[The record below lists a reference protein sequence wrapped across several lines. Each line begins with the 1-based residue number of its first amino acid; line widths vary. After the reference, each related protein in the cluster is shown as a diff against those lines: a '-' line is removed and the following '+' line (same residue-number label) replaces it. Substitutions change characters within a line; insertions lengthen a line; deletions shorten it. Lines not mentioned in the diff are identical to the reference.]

1 MFVLI
6 LQASLITLISSAI
19 LSALIVILAD
29 KRQWFLNQHDLIG
42 VQKFHHHPVP
52 HVGGLA
58 VFLSFSLGCYYLPPD
73 IQSILQPILLISLP
87 VFVIGLIED
96 FSAKISPLWRLIFI
110 FISIGMGF
118 FYLDIGVSSL
128 GFAWMDGWLSYSI
141 IGFAF
146 TLLVVGGAVNSVN
159 VIDGY
164 NGLMSGYAMLVSTAM
179 AIVAYQLGDLLIVQL
194 DLLLIASILGFFL
207 LNFPMGKLF
216 MGDGGAY
223 FIGLMLSMIGL
234 VFVSR
239 HDELSNWFV
248 LLLLMYPMFELLF
261 SIYRRKIIHNT
272 PASEPDPYHLHT
284 LIHKILVKRNPKGNK
299 IMNNSLTAPFLWVLS
314 LVSVIPA
321 IFWFDNKLVLIG
333 WACLFMLVYI
343 FIYRRISNSLC
354 FPKEK
359 SLRT

>member
-1 MFVLI
+1 M
-6 LQASLITLISSAI
+6 QASLITLIFSAI
-19 LSALIVILAD
+19 LSVLIVILAD
-29 KRQWFLNQHDLIG
+29 KKQWFLNQHDLIG
-42 VQKFHHHPVP
+42 VQKFHHHPAP

-58 VFLSFSLGCYYLPPD
+58 VFFSFSFGCYFLPPD

-87 VFVIGLIED
+87 IFVIGLIED
-96 FSAKISPLWRLIFI
+96 LSAKISPLWRLMFI
-110 FISIGMGF
+110 LLSIGSAF
-118 FYLDIGVSSL
+118 LYLDIGISSL
-128 GFAWMDGWLSYSI
+128 GFLWTDNLLSYPV
-141 IGFAF
+141 IGLMF

-164 NGLMSGYAMLVSTAM
+164 NGLMSGYAMLASTAM
-179 AIVAYQLGDLLIVQL
+179 AIVAYQLGDVLIVQL

-284 LIHKILVKRNPKGNK
+284 LIHKILVKRHPQGDK

-314 LVSVIPA
+314 LVGIIPA
-321 IFWFDNKLVLIG
+321 VFWFDNKWALIS
-333 WACLFMLVYI
+333 WACLFMLIYI
-343 FIYRRISNSLC
+343 VIYRRIQS
-354 FPKEK
+354 
-359 SLRT
+359 RYV

>member
-1 MFVLI
+1 
-6 LQASLITLISSAI
+6 

-29 KRQWFLNQHDLIG
+29 KKQWFLNQHDLIG
-42 VQKFHHHPVP
+42 VQKFHHHPTP
-52 HVGGLA
+52 HIGGLA
-58 VFLSFSLGCYYLPPD
+58 VFCSFVLGCLLLPPN
-73 IQSILQPILLISLP
+73 IQSVLVPLLIVSLP
-87 VFVIGLIED
+87 VFIVGLVED
-96 FSAKISPLWRLIFI
+96 FTDKISPLWRLVLIF
-110 FISIGMGF
+110 FSIGVSF
-118 FYLDIGVSSL
+118 FYLNIGVSSL
-128 GFAWMDGWLSYSI
+128 GFAWVDSWLSYSI
-141 IGFAF
+141 IGLMF

-159 VIDGY
+159 MIDGY
-164 NGLMSGYAMLVSTAM
+164 NGLMSGYAMLASTAM

-284 LIHKILVKRNPKGNK
+284 LIHKILVKRNLKGNK

-314 LVSVIPA
+314 LLSIIPA
-321 IFWFDNKLVLIG
+321 IFWFDNKLALIG

-343 FIYRRISNSLC
+343 VIYRRIQ
-354 FPKEK
+354 
-359 SLRT
+359 